1 MNIEIKLNLAFQ
13 EQAGSK
19 EKVEV
24 NGTTVKECLDDFIR
38 QFPRIKNWMFDNN
51 GLLKPLVLI
60 NGEVLSMQDL
70 NCSISENDELW
81 ILDILEGG

>member
-1 MNIEIKLNLAFQ
+1 MGIKIKLNLAFQ
-13 EQAGSK
+13 DQAGSK

-24 NGTTVKECLDDFIR
+24 KGTTVKECLDDFIR
-38 QFPRIKNWMFDNN
+38 QYPRIKNWMFDNN

-60 NGEVLSMQDL
+60 NGEVLPVKDL
-70 NCSISENDELW
+70 DCPVSANDELW